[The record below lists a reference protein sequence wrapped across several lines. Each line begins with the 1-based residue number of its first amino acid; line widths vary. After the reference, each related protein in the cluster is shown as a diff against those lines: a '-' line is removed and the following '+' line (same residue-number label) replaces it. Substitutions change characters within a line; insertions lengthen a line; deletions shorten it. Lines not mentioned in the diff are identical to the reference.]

1 MLAAACEQFAA
12 IAIGLRVP
20 KTTKTQIQA
29 ASFYEPSNLPCPRP
43 GSSFQMNIVNVLL
56 ILC

>member
-1 MLAAACEQFAA
+1 MLAAAREQFAA

-29 ASFYEPSNLPCPRP
+29 VQAFMGPATYPAP
-43 GSSFQMNIVNVLL
+43 GRGRVFR
-56 ILC
+56 

>member
-1 MLAAACEQFAA
+1 MLAAARKQFAT
-12 IAIGLRVP
+12 IAVGLWVP

-29 ASFYEPSNLPCPRP
+29 ESFYGPSNLPWPRP